1 MKLSQ
6 MTNDQA
12 REVIIRLAVPASN
25 LMNDKNILPI
35 LNELREGKE
44 KPVAELIGGLLP
56 KIVALTL
63 KDHADDLYE
72 IVGAMAQKPVEEV
85 GSMNLMQTIGFLRD
99 SVDKDF
105 LDFFKSSGSVTNKP
119 GKH

>member
-12 REVIIRLAVPASN
+12 RDVMIRLAVPASN
-25 LMNDKNILPI
+25 LMNDKKILPI
-35 LNELREGKE
+35 LQEISEGKE
-44 KPVAELIGGLLP
+44 KPLAELVGSVLP
-56 KIVALTL
+56 KLVAFAL

-72 IVGAMAQKPVEEV
+72 VVGAMADKPMEEV
-85 GSMNLMQTIGFLRD
+85 GSMNFMQTIGVLRD
-99 SVDKDF
+99 SIDKDF
-105 LDFFKSSGSVTNKP
+105 IDFFKSSGSVTNKP